1 MARKRPTDF
10 GESPESF
17 EDDPFKSLVGSALA
31 VSNPLPEENYG
42 PYSPFV
48 FDEENIVHDSRSPAE
63 RRKSRANQDSGQ
75 DAGAPLGFS
84 EPQTQAD
91 VKPESLPSGQPK
103 KTTAELITI
112 IKANPEA
119 LNIGDIDF
127 SDSAQVDA
135 VIAELKQAMQNRSG
149 EMRYE
154 TVLPGDPEGR
164 KPGIYDRTTGKLIQA
179 YSDTSD
185 LESQNADITTRLSS
199 LANGRSEDYM
209 SALAQMQAAQ
219 EAVTGGITEA
229 DTEAGYNRLDA
240 LSGSD
245 YRDRMSAL
253 SGAVEK
259 GMSGQ
264 EGLSPEEAALY
275 KRSGDRAVASEMES
289 AQRSLNSIRASTGST
304 MAFLAAAD
312 EVRSKIGDLRIQ
324 NEVSL
329 LNAEMA
335 RKEKNYQNKAEQYFG
350 LLEQGR
356 ISLADY
362 EEGLR
367 SERFNSFQATAAT
380 LSQIA
385 SRDSAEIQNLTELAD
400 VIYAQ
405 ISAMEVKNKEA
416 YQTWIDLANQEVA
429 PIRNLLDAIM
439 TQDALAASR

>member
-1 MARKRPTDF
+1 MARKRLTDF

-17 EDDPFKSLVGSALA
+17 DDDPFKSLVGSALA

-42 PYSPFV
+42 PYVPFV

-63 RRKSRANQDSGQ
+63 RIKRRPRLDSGE
-75 DAGAPLGFS
+75 DAGAPLGFT
-84 EPQTQAD
+84 EQTTYD
-91 VKPESLPSGQPK
+91 NKPSTLPSGQPK

-199 LANGRSEDYM
+199 LANGQSEDYM
-209 SALAQMQAAQ
+209 NAFAQMQAAQ

-229 DTEAGYNRLDA
+229 DTEAGYNRLNA

-245 YRDRMSAL
+245 YRDRISVL
-253 SGAVEK
+253 SGTVEK
-259 GMSGQ
+259 SISGQ
-264 EGLSPEEAALY
+264 EGLSQEEAALY
-275 KRSGDRAVASEMES
+275 KRSGDRTVASEMES

-335 RKEKNYQNKAEQYFG
+335 RKEKNYQNKAEQYFS

-362 EEGLR
+362 EDGLR

-429 PIRNLLDAIM
+429 PIRNLLDAII
-439 TQDALAASR
+439 TQDALVASR